1 MNSAEKAKIAI
12 DVIIDKKGFDVQLLD
27 VAEITSIAEK
37 FIICQAK
44 NRSQSQSIADEIQ
57 IKLKDAG
64 ASHPERVEGYQGGGW
79 ILLDYS
85 DLIIHVFLPD
95 EQEYYTLPRLWKDA
109 KFTKFDEEGNVI
121 VEAEEETE
129 E

>member
-95 EQEYYTLPRLWKDA
+95 EQEYYKLPRLWKDA